1 VARRALSRHENT
13 RLRSA
18 VGAYLAYQTFASIN
32 FFWPIFVV
40 FYQGY
45 GRINLSA
52 ILFLQA
58 FYTISRVLLEVPLG
72 LVADRF
78 GRRLAL
84 ATSAAMLLLGCAAI
98 LSSPTLVAFYLGELC
113 FAVSVAAKSGADSA
127 LLYDTLSEFGQAEDY
142 PLVEGRAQSLA
153 ALGSAVSAL
162 LSGFALEWWLPLPY
176 LLTLIAAAAT
186 LAAAAMLEEAP
197 RQVPAG
203 MGLRALAW
211 GAVREVLSSAQ
222 IAWLIGLY
230 VLLVVLS
237 HVVFYLQQP
246 YLEALE
252 VPVAVFGAV
261 VCAAKLT
268 HAAISSSVQAIERR
282 ISPARMPG
290 FMLGAAIAPIF
301 LMSFVPWSIG
311 AILPVLRGV
320 GDGLLMPVVNFYLN
334 RIVAPLRRATVLSLA
349 SLFARATQAA
359 VLAGFALLLA
369 HVSLGAVLCMS
380 WVVGGLLAAALLW
393 LPDRAHRPAAAAP
406 GVRLEQE
413 GRESLR

>member
-1 VARRALSRHENT
+1 MARRALSKYENA

-18 VGAYLAYQTFASIN
+18 VGAYLAYQTFSSVN

-40 FYQGY
+40 FYQRY
-45 GRINLSA
+45 GRIDLST

-58 FYTISRVLLEVPLG
+58 FYTVSRVILDVPLG

-84 ATSAAMLLLGCAAI
+84 ASSAGMLLLGCAAI
-98 LSSPTLVAFYLGELC
+98 LSSPTLVAFYVGELC

-142 PLVEGRAQSLA
+142 PIVEGRAQSLA
-153 ALGSAVSAL
+153 AVASALSAL

-176 LLTLIAAAAT
+176 LLTLGASAAT

-197 RQVPAG
+197 RQAAEGVG
-203 MGLRALAW
+203 MRSLAR
-211 GAVREVLSSAQ
+211 GAVREVLSSSQ
-222 IAWLIGLY
+222 IVWLIGLY

-246 YLEALE
+246 YLESLGI
-252 VPVAVFGAV
+252 PVAVFGAV

-268 HAAISSSVQAIERR
+268 HAAVSSSAQSIERR
-282 ISPARMPG
+282 LSPGRMPA
-290 FMLGAAIAPIF
+290 FMLGAALVPVF
-301 LMSFVPWSIG
+301 LMSLVPWSVG
-311 AILPVLRGV
+311 AIVPVLRGV
-320 GDGLLMPVVNFYLN
+320 GDGLLMPVVNFYLH

-359 VLAGFALLLA
+359 VLAGFAFLLA
-369 HVSLGAVLCMS
+369 RLSLGAVLCLA
-380 WVVGGLLAAALLW
+380 WVIGALLAAALLW
-393 LPDRAHRPAAAAP
+393 LPDRAHRPAAASPDA
-406 GVRLEQE
+406 RLERE
-413 GRESLR
+413 SRESLR